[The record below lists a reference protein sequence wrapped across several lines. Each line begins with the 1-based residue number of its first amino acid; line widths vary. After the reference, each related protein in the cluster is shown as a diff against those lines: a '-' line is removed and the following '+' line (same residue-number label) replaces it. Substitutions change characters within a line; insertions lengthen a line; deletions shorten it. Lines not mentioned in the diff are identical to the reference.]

1 MSEILE
7 IELGI
12 HQDLTLRRFVLE
24 LDKNSKAR
32 GEAKVSLFNQ
42 IIDIL
47 EASSGMSY
55 QNKCAIVM
63 AAKALVI
70 SDIKD
75 IDNLKEMTISGVVQM
90 MLKDNLIDELKQ
102 IIDEQQAQIDAIAQ
116 ALKDLSIHIVGLPAF
131 EKLSEDEEL
140 CLD

>member
-1 MSEILE
+1 MSERLE

-24 LDKNSKAR
+24 IDKNSKAR
-32 GEAKVSLFNQ
+32 GDVKVSLFNQ

-55 QNKCAIVM
+55 QNKSEIVM
-63 AAKALVI
+63 AAKALVV

-90 MLKDNLIDELKQ
+90 MLKDNLIDELKN
-102 IIDEQQAQIDAIAQ
+102 IVNEQQNQIDAIAQ

-131 EKLSEDEEL
+131 EKISEDEKL

>member
-1 MSEILE
+1 MSESLE
-7 IELGI
+7 IELGF

-24 LDKNSKAR
+24 MDKDSKSR

-42 IIDIL
+42 IIDSL
-47 EASSGMSY
+47 DASSGMSY

-75 IDNLKEMTISGVVQM
+75 IDSLKEMTISGVVQM